1 MVLSFSKMVLLKQ
14 DNNCL
19 TFEQIKEI
27 NHTKLTTLKDTEE
40 YLEGSTDCRL
50 CVWVGARFLF
60 LWSAKETRTW
70 C

>member
-1 MVLSFSKMVLLKQ
+1 MVLSFSKKVLLKQ

-19 TFEQIKEI
+19 KFEQIKEI

-50 CVWVGARFLF
+50 CVWGWCQVSLF
-60 LWSAKETRTW
+60 VVCQRG
-70 C
+70 